1 VLIGLL
7 YLVFN
12 LLQFLKL
19 AIFVPPFAR
28 IHWATINKCE
38 LYSMYTGMFAPLLL
52 SLIAE
57 HTENVR
63 EILDAT
69 PNDFISVHLRVDSE
83 SRV

>member
-1 VLIGLL
+1 
-7 YLVFN
+7 
-12 LLQFLKL
+12 
-19 AIFVPPFAR
+19 
-28 IHWATINKCE
+28 
-38 LYSMYTGMFAPLLL
+38 MYTGMFAPLLL